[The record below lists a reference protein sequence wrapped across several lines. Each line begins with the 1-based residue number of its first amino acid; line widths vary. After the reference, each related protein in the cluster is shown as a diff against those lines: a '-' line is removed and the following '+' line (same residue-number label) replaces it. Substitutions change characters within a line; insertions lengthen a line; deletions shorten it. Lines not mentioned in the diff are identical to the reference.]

1 MKTALLSPVL
11 NIYPHC
17 LIEVQWGYMFKTGDS
32 NAVFTYP
39 IKFSSRVVF
48 ADYFIKIKNAYQGQH
63 SLGEFTNTSLTI
75 NMSKIFESD
84 LYFLVIGY

>member
-1 MKTALLSPVL
+1 MLLA
-11 NIYPHC
+11 IK
-17 LIEVQWGYMFKTGDS
+17 QWGYMFKTGDS

-48 ADYFIKIKNAYQGQH
+48 ADYFIKIKHSYQGQH

-75 NMSKIFESD
+75 NMSRIFESD